1 MLKNDY
7 AKQQKNYPN
16 TLTDMYGLMVAFDP
30 TRDTTVSGGWKEGMN
45 FGNVAAEP
53 GTEGDRKYGGFSAT
67 SRKI

>member
-1 MLKNDY
+1 
-7 AKQQKNYPN
+7 
-16 TLTDMYGLMVAFDP
+16 MYGLMVAFDP
-30 TRDTTVSGGWKEGMN
+30 TRDTAVSGGWKEGMN